1 MSYDNDQSESP
12 LPGGNDSIRRKS
24 EDHLPR
30 YFRTPHNKKFL
41 SSTLDQL
48 IQPGVAEKL
57 NGYLGRKVSK
67 AFTAKDNYIGAVTTD
82 RENYQF
88 EPSSVIKDDL
98 GNVTYYK
105 DYNDYINTVG
115 NLGGSTV
122 NHSRLNAQED
132 YAWNPHVDWDK
143 LANYREYYWLPNGP
157 DLLTITGQTKDIVST
172 YSVGLGQN
180 VDNVTY
186 VFSPDGLTNNPTIKL
201 YRGQKYRFSIDTPN
215 HPLAFAT
222 KKSFTPGEAVI
233 VETTEGVRSSGV
245 FDVVLYDQ
253 DGTAYD
259 AGGFI
264 VDPVSQAEALAS
276 VQFGAATNT
285 SLIYSTG
292 VSKTDEDGNTIT
304 TVYIEKGIIE
314 FTIPDTAPDSLFYIS
329 KNDPNVSGYMQIF
342 DIEENTAIDVEAEIL
357 GKQTYTT
364 SNGYALSNGMKVEFA
379 GEVTPAKYKTGQWY
393 VEGVGDRI
401 QIIKQEDLTVSGTF
415 TDDIVVPFDAQ
426 GFDFYPFSNALGYP
440 SKKDYIVINRASPD
454 GNLWSRYNRWFHKSV
469 IETSNKFSDNPS
481 TLLEDSR
488 AKRPIIEFQEGLKL
502 FNFGTKSK
510 IDVDL
515 VDTFTTDIFSTIEGS
530 AGYNVDGVNLTNGMR
545 VLFTAD
551 TDKLVSGKIYKV
563 SFIKFKNNT
572 QVSLVEE
579 TDTTPVL
586 NENVFVKFG
595 TTNGGKF
602 YSYNGTVWKQSQQ
615 KTAINQQPL
624 FDMFDKNGNAFSDTT
639 NFNSTTFSGNKIF
652 SYKVGTGTN
661 DTELGFPLS
670 YRNITNTGDITFNF
684 DLTSDKFTY
693 QIGTVLY
700 TTKSDTGFLR
710 KYTDINTF
718 GYVNGWLKTSK
729 LSSQPVIRQ
738 YIYDNTTDN
747 FFIDVYDNVDYI
759 NDLWLRVYLNNKL
772 QFVNT
777 DYTVNAD
784 ANGFS
789 YITFTNSLSI
799 DDVIVLKTKSKYNKN
814 ANGYYEIAKNLE
826 RNPLNENVTEF
837 TLGEVND
844 HVSTIVE
851 EVNNFVG
858 IFPGPSNLRDMG
870 NITLYGK
877 KFLKHSGPINLSTYH
892 LVDKSANIVQSIRH
906 SRREYGKYKR
916 QFLSTANTL
925 GFEGPVKEHVDQIL
939 KEMNKDKTSSMPFYF
954 SDMVPQGGSIKTSHT
969 VLDTSERYFALST
982 PFSMSTLSRK
992 AVQVYLNGTQLTHS
1006 KDYIFNSEGFVD
1018 VTATKLVNDVID
1030 VYEYDSTNA
1039 SFMPPTP
1046 TKLGLYPAFE
1056 PKIYTDNTPIVP
1068 VTVIEGHDGSKFVGF
1083 NDFRDKLLLELELRI
1098 YNNIKISY
1106 DVTLLDIHKFVPGL
1120 NRKTTFTRQELNYSM
1135 TADFIQWNQLV
1146 DGDYVNNSYFD
1157 RNNAFTFNYSSSIYN
1172 NVPENMPGHWRQ
1184 AFMYAFDTDRPHTN
1198 PWEMLGFSIKPTWW
1212 ETQYG
1217 PAPYTRNNKVLWQDL
1232 EKGIIRE
1239 PKKNIVVNKNYIRP
1253 NLQQNIPVDDSGNLL
1268 DPNATGLINNFDSST
1283 ITNNWTF
1290 GDGGPVESA
1299 WRRSSEYP
1307 FSLITAWV
1315 QNQPNNIFSVGFDR
1329 SRQTRNLAGQI
1340 IYGDSHIPIK
1350 LDNIVFP
1357 NTIEDTTQIY
1367 TSGLVNYVANYMTSN
1382 TIESYVS
1389 YKKNLV
1395 NIRNQIGSKIAGYS
1409 DKKKF
1414 RLILDSRSPTNEG
1427 NVFVPNENYDLILN
1441 TSSPIKTISYS
1452 GVIAEKQADGYVIT
1466 GYDNFEPSFKYYKR
1480 IAQANDP
1487 VINVGGISESYVTFD
1502 SEKTYTVGQIVK
1514 ASDAFY
1520 RVIKTHTSSANFDSS
1535 NFVSIPE
1542 VPLVGGAIATMP
1554 RVFEFTTSVLNYG
1567 DKLSTLQDVV
1577 DFLYGYGKYL
1587 NDLGFVFDELLPD
1600 SNEVANW
1607 ATISKQFM
1615 FWTTQNW
1622 AAGTV
1627 ITLSPGAQKLKLI
1640 TDYSIVDNIYDT
1652 FFGYSILKGDGKKLD
1667 KEFIRISKGI
1677 ENECTVRVVNSADGI
1692 FAVRFPLVQKEHVLI
1707 IDNKTVFNDVI
1718 YDPAPGYRQ
1727 ERIKVLG
1734 YRTDNWNGSL
1744 NIPGFIFDNAIAVEW
1759 EAWKDYTIGDL
1770 VKHKEFY
1777 YSADKKISGTLLF
1790 EAASW
1795 NRLDKKPTPGLLTN
1809 FDYKINQFSDFYDLD
1824 SDNFD
1829 TEQQRL
1835 AQHLIG
1841 YQKRTYLENII
1852 NDDVSQYKF
1861 YQGFILDKGSK
1872 NSLTKLFDALASADQ
1887 ESLDFF
1893 EEWAVKDGQYGASE
1907 GFEEVEYLLDEKQFR
1922 SDPQPI
1928 LLTNTGTG
1936 LETDLVYR
1944 IKDYETY
1951 LKSKDYDH
1959 SPFPAKYISKGYTKD
1974 SGYVNP
1980 EDVNTVVGTYND
1992 ILTKSFSDIDNQDY
2006 VWVGNL
2012 KEDWSVLQHV
2022 QKDYKIEKVETG
2034 SNEFTVTVNAS
2045 PLDINTGD
2053 ILGLYNVLIKTYA
2066 PGAFDSTQTL
2076 TQTLAPIEGFFKVK
2090 SVALNKIVFEST
2102 SKINTVDECEGRIS
2116 AFIPVRVPNLTAANT
2131 LAEQEIATDE
2141 KLWIDNDGN
2150 GKWRVLQNK
2159 NKFAVQQE
2167 LSNTETGTE
2176 NNFGTAIAVDNRNV
2190 KLAVGAPNKGDGQ
2203 VYIYNRASNSLNYT
2217 LYQVLDPD
2225 ENIANAGQK
2234 FGYSVSMSEDAK
2246 YIIVGAPYAS
2256 NVKTNFKNGFNTTTN
2271 YAAGD
2276 IVRLNNS
2283 LWQADEAILGAVSN
2297 ITFSSFDSV
2306 AQINYALNNY
2316 SQTAEEIPVI
2326 LTGDYPFKN
2335 ITTDHFLLRAPK
2347 SMFDG
2352 SGVGDQIYLR
2362 WNSLANANQTQLN
2375 LVDRSPFDGT
2385 VPYISKSYLESEHTI
2400 TKKIDAILYVDASNN
2415 IPAIGD
2421 KVTTQ
2426 GAIGTVV
2433 YTHNESAQ
2441 LTIYVN
2447 AVNGLFPTA
2456 NSLFID
2462 GNDFVGEYQRI
2473 GPNETITTSS
2483 SWGGYWFIQ
2492 SSNPYAV
2499 GNTNSDSGRGLVYK
2513 DFVSITDVATDSTLD
2528 GYYYQSLDY
2537 TTSVQDSESVI
2548 NSYLQTLSFTGTPGP
2563 LGTSAPVISTK
2574 FVVRVPKVLSDTSS
2588 ASDNFRLYLNN
2599 LPDTVTTTTFDT
2611 AVSLGKGEIITQ
2623 QVTGA
2628 TAVVV
2633 EATTNSTVVKIN
2645 TITGSFDTVNFV
2657 TFSATGNL
2665 GVKLTVLPVINALDD
2680 PSTIGLSFS
2689 AVNKEHTI
2697 DDIWDGYISYRNTKS
2712 LDGLP
2717 FEPIVGQTV
2726 RDRSTSATAEVAF
2739 YQRSLNEVTIFVKNV
2754 SGNWSKGNQFG
2765 NNAEIEFL
2773 PYGPGPNP
2781 DNYGRVGIYTIPRV
2795 MGQIQ
2800 RVSLG
2805 NVAAGIGKLF
2815 VVDTGANI
2823 TPPAGDFRTVSQL
2836 GATEVADAL
2845 TGDFANLTPNS
2856 NFEYWIYKQTTINGV
2871 ARGANTPSSD
2881 NLDWTEVYKVPTAS
2895 GGSVGTPFTNE
2906 GIYYVYQQNN
2916 AGNYISLGSYV
2927 GPERQDNNY
2936 LGTKVEI
2943 SKNANNIYRGYV
2955 SAPAGSTVS
2964 DAGKIYFL
2972 KSGVESGITY
2982 NWEYAKNKKFKGV
2995 FSASSN
3001 YFTGDIVT
3009 LENKLYNAVTNITAG
3024 TFNTLEWDST
3034 DDLIDYVGYVP
3045 NDTGIAIVS
3054 DSSNDISTVLDQ
3066 GSLYDFANSF
3076 DLTPN
3081 GEILIVNAK
3090 YGNNKPNLVVVYR
3103 ILNGQYQRSQQIDAP
3118 SGTESFGDSIAISN
3132 DGKLIAVSTPSD
3144 DTNKNNQGKVYVYKQ
3159 VNGTFVYLQ
3168 TLMSPSN
3175 KTSQFF
3181 GSKIDFDGS
3190 RLIVNSKNGDNW
3202 TNTTF
3207 DKFSKTDT
3215 GYVLDQTSQENPNA
3229 TTFDNEF
3236 TTYKKYYE
3244 QQGSVFVYEVINDGL
3259 LYAQQLQ
3266 YQSSQSDSTSSVNN
3280 FGDNFKLKGNHVYI
3294 GLPDTS
3300 VNAVYTGSVIDFRI
3314 PDGKNVWE
3322 NLRLPKDTVDINKIK
3337 RAILYNIKSNQLITY
3352 LDYIDPVQGKVAGP
3366 AEQNLTYKTYYDP
3379 AYYTLGGSNVTV
3391 MPTASWGPEQV
3402 GELWWNLTNAKYLN
3416 AYQSDVIFSANN
3428 WSTLF
3433 QGNTIDVYEWV
3444 ESSVLPSKWNSLSN
3458 TEEAQ
3463 DQGIDGTSLYGDTVY
3478 SSRQTYDSISGSLTT
3493 KYYFWVKDKRTTPD
3507 VEFRTLSAFD
3517 VASLIR
3523 DPKGQGYKFAALIS
3537 PDSFTI
3543 YNCDSLLENKD
3554 VAVSIQYWTID
3565 NQNINIHNQ
3574 YQIVTDGLSTS
3585 IPNRDIERKW
3595 IDSLVG
3601 YDQQGKQVPAPGLS
3615 PKEKYGILNTP
3626 RQSWFINNAEALKQV
3641 IERVNGVLK
3650 ENLIID
3656 DKDLTRIKASDPQP
3670 SAVSRQ
3676 FDTSVDTVA
3685 DLAFIGVAK
3694 ATQATMT
3701 LVIKD
3706 GSIIRV
3712 DVINPGRGYLVAP
3725 TYNISGT
3732 GTGAE
3737 LEFTINNLGV
3747 ITNVT
3752 VLNGGKGYVANDIIT
3767 IRKYTALVKNDET
3780 ILGKW
3785 ALYERDSTSRL
3796 WQRIASQSYDVA
3808 LFWDYID
3815 WYQTGYTQFTE
3826 VNFVLDGAY
3835 QLQGI
3840 NDVIDDI
3847 IKINNVGTGGWLLLR
3862 KIAAQSDVDY
3872 TVNYETIGRQNGTIN
3887 FKNTL
3892 YDTRESA
3899 VGFDIISFD
3908 SQFFDSVPSTEIRA
3922 VLDFIKNDLYTEALT
3937 IEYNKLF
3944 FASLRYVFSEQSN
3957 VDWAF
3962 KTSFVKAKHN
3972 VGQLREDITFNND
3985 SLPSYEKYL
3994 EEVKPF
4000 KTKLR
4005 EYLSAYEKTENSQSR
4020 LTDFDLQPSY
4030 NDITKNI
4037 EPQNVK
4043 VVGNNLIGVDDK
4055 LKTYPYKNWTDNVG
4069 YKVVEVQVADGG
4081 SGYSQAPTI
4090 RLTGGGGT
4098 GASAIAKLGANG
4110 TVTSVEVTN
4119 TGSGYITAP
4128 VLSLTG
4134 SVSLTGKPAKISPI
4148 LGDGLTRGIKNVVKF
4163 DRISGE
4169 NFITSI
4175 DEVETYT
4182 GSGSK
4187 YTYKLT
4193 WPMDLKNSNV
4203 IVTVNNIELL
4213 RSEYTYSNIKDSK
4226 TKSYTRFNGQIVL
4239 AQPVP
4244 VNAVISVSYKKA
4256 ISLLTAQDRI
4266 NIAYNPVTGQFAK
4279 DLGQLMDGVDYGG
4292 VQVKS
4297 FDFGGPTGWD
4307 TAPWFTSEYDTYDT
4321 TFEDETFTLDG
4332 STISV
4337 TLTQP
4342 LENGVVYNLYK
4353 NGVRLDDPDWVNDST
4368 QFTNPNAIMRSI
4380 TGDGVQ
4386 TVIELDELGISNAAN
4401 DVIVVRKS
4409 TSDGSFLPIP
4419 GSYDTVIE
4427 GGQLDYTTAQ
4437 GILAE
4442 EINID
4447 GDGFAT
4453 SANSGGPDEQLPGRV
4468 FDTVDI
4474 KVYERPTG
4482 GSSQIH
4488 ARNYVGDG
4496 TTTDFDIGTA
4506 PIVENFL
4513 FVKVDNVIQTAYTL
4527 DYTTNKVK
4535 FTTAP
4540 ALGTNINLLTLDYSG
4555 TNILDLDE
4563 FTADGSSADFLTN
4576 ITYTDKLSSLVTI
4589 DGKQVEHVLTKSNA
4603 TYAAENRIVIRFAEP
4618 PKTDA
4623 VVKYAIFEGIIQNFS
4638 AITID
4643 EYVTDGSTS
4652 VFDLTQT
4659 PFTQKPHEWFT
4670 IVQVNNTIL
4679 NAGYSQKYTM
4689 TSSKEY
4695 QLKLWQV
4702 PTGSIRAG
4710 QLRVYLNG
4718 QELTYIQDWSFT
4730 SSGQFNPALDDDD
4743 QVGSA
4748 ILLNANVGAVGD
4760 TLRVYVV
4767 GQEDSTASGGDY
4779 RYGYFDNDNSFVEDE
4794 GRLHIYSTLND
4805 GDKIKIYQFS
4815 NHDSQGI
4822 ERQSLDVVE
4831 RTLLSP
4837 GVNAGRQVFQI
4848 DGSTANLNLLPPLV
4862 ARKKYAVYLNSVR
4875 IDDPNYNTSLQTNS
4889 NAKMTTII
4897 GADQT
4902 TIDLQ
4907 TLNIAVV
4914 AGDIVE
4920 IVELGSGTTPDDGT
4934 ADWYELRQ
4942 LRAGYI
4948 NLQSPAVDDQYV
4960 WVVKNGALL
4969 DPSIDYVIT
4978 PNKMRVKLKETLSE
4992 NDTVETFHFAKDSLK
5007 NKFGWR
5013 QFKDILN
5020 RDIYKRLDGAK
5031 NYRLAEP
5038 LKFNDKIITVE
5049 NSESLPDPIPGSKY
5063 PGVLFID
5070 NERIE
5075 YFRKSGNILTQL
5087 RRGTLGTGVKDIYT
5101 VGTELYDQSQ
5111 TASIPYKDEI
5121 ITSTFTADGT
5131 SAIYDLDFTPANV
5144 NQFEVFVA
5152 GRRLRKTTLASYE
5165 LNTALRTA
5173 HATSAQVI
5181 SQDSPEGDVTL
5192 PAEFS
5197 LQNGNELVLLETPGE
5212 NQKVI
5217 VVRKQ
5222 GRLWNNQGTALSN
5235 AESDI
5240 SRFLLS
5246 TTVDLP

>member
-1 MSYDNDQSESP
+1 
-12 LPGGNDSIRRKS
+12 
-24 EDHLPR
+24 
-30 YFRTPHNKKFL
+30 
-41 SSTLDQL
+41 
-48 IQPGVAEKL
+48 
-57 NGYLGRKVSK
+57 
-67 AFTAKDNYIGAVTTD
+67 
-82 RENYQF
+82 
-88 EPSSVIKDDL
+88 
-98 GNVTYYK
+98 
-105 DYNDYINTVG
+105 
-115 NLGGSTV
+115 
-122 NHSRLNAQED
+122 
-132 YAWNPHVDWDK
+132 
-143 LANYREYYWLPNGP
+143 
-157 DLLTITGQTKDIVST
+157 
-172 YSVGLGQN
+172 
-180 VDNVTY
+180 
-186 VFSPDGLTNNPTIKL
+186 
-201 YRGQKYRFSIDTPN
+201 
-215 HPLAFAT
+215 
-222 KKSFTPGEAVI
+222 
-233 VETTEGVRSSGV
+233 
-245 FDVVLYDQ
+245 
-253 DGTAYD
+253 
-259 AGGFI
+259 
-264 VDPVSQAEALAS
+264 
-276 VQFGAATNT
+276 
-285 SLIYSTG
+285 
-292 VSKTDEDGNTIT
+292 
-304 TVYIEKGIIE
+304 
-314 FTIPDTAPDSLFYIS
+314 
-329 KNDPNVSGYMQIF
+329 
-342 DIEENTAIDVEAEIL
+342 
-357 GKQTYTT
+357 
-364 SNGYALSNGMKVEFA
+364 
-379 GEVTPAKYKTGQWY
+379 
-393 VEGVGDRI
+393 
-401 QIIKQEDLTVSGTF
+401 
-415 TDDIVVPFDAQ
+415 
-426 GFDFYPFSNALGYP
+426 
-440 SKKDYIVINRASPD
+440 
-454 GNLWSRYNRWFHKSV
+454 
-469 IETSNKFSDNPS
+469 
-481 TLLEDSR
+481 
-488 AKRPIIEFQEGLKL
+488 
-502 FNFGTKSK
+502 
-510 IDVDL
+510 
-515 VDTFTTDIFSTIEGS
+515 
-530 AGYNVDGVNLTNGMR
+530 
-545 VLFTAD
+545 
-551 TDKLVSGKIYKV
+551 
-563 SFIKFKNNT
+563 
-572 QVSLVEE
+572 
-579 TDTTPVL
+579 
-586 NENVFVKFG
+586 
-595 TTNGGKF
+595 
-602 YSYNGTVWKQSQQ
+602 
-615 KTAINQQPL
+615 
-624 FDMFDKNGNAFSDTT
+624 
-639 NFNSTTFSGNKIF
+639 
-652 SYKVGTGTN
+652 
-661 DTELGFPLS
+661 
-670 YRNITNTGDITFNF
+670 
-684 DLTSDKFTY
+684 
-693 QIGTVLY
+693 
-700 TTKSDTGFLR
+700 
-710 KYTDINTF
+710 
-718 GYVNGWLKTSK
+718 
-729 LSSQPVIRQ
+729 
-738 YIYDNTTDN
+738 
-747 FFIDVYDNVDYI
+747 
-759 NDLWLRVYLNNKL
+759 
-772 QFVNT
+772 
-777 DYTVNAD
+777 
-784 ANGFS
+784 
-789 YITFTNSLSI
+789 
-799 DDVIVLKTKSKYNKN
+799 
-814 ANGYYEIAKNLE
+814 
-826 RNPLNENVTEF
+826 
-837 TLGEVND
+837 
-844 HVSTIVE
+844 
-851 EVNNFVG
+851 
-858 IFPGPSNLRDMG
+858 
-870 NITLYGK
+870 
-877 KFLKHSGPINLSTYH
+877 
-892 LVDKSANIVQSIRH
+892 
-906 SRREYGKYKR
+906 
-916 QFLSTANTL
+916 
-925 GFEGPVKEHVDQIL
+925 
-939 KEMNKDKTSSMPFYF
+939 
-954 SDMVPQGGSIKTSHT
+954 
-969 VLDTSERYFALST
+969 
-982 PFSMSTLSRK
+982 
-992 AVQVYLNGTQLTHS
+992 
-1006 KDYIFNSEGFVD
+1006 
-1018 VTATKLVNDVID
+1018 
-1030 VYEYDSTNA
+1030 
-1039 SFMPPTP
+1039 
-1046 TKLGLYPAFE
+1046 
-1056 PKIYTDNTPIVP
+1056 
-1068 VTVIEGHDGSKFVGF
+1068 
-1083 NDFRDKLLLELELRI
+1083 
-1098 YNNIKISY
+1098 
-1106 DVTLLDIHKFVPGL
+1106 
-1120 NRKTTFTRQELNYSM
+1120 
-1135 TADFIQWNQLV
+1135 
-1146 DGDYVNNSYFD
+1146 
-1157 RNNAFTFNYSSSIYN
+1157 
-1172 NVPENMPGHWRQ
+1172 
-1184 AFMYAFDTDRPHTN
+1184 
-1198 PWEMLGFSIKPTWW
+1198 
-1212 ETQYG
+1212 
-1217 PAPYTRNNKVLWQDL
+1217 
-1232 EKGIIRE
+1232 
-1239 PKKNIVVNKNYIRP
+1239 
-1253 NLQQNIPVDDSGNLL
+1253 
-1268 DPNATGLINNFDSST
+1268 
-1283 ITNNWTF
+1283 
-1290 GDGGPVESA
+1290 
-1299 WRRSSEYP
+1299 
-1307 FSLITAWV
+1307 
-1315 QNQPNNIFSVGFDR
+1315 
-1329 SRQTRNLAGQI
+1329 
-1340 IYGDSHIPIK
+1340 
-1350 LDNIVFP
+1350 
-1357 NTIEDTTQIY
+1357 
-1367 TSGLVNYVANYMTSN
+1367 MTSN
-1382 TIESYVS
+1382 TIESYTS
-1389 YKKNLV
+1389 YKNNLV
-1395 NIRNQIGSKIAGYS
+1395 SIRNQIGSKIAGYS

-1427 NVFVPNENYDLILN
+1427 NVFVPKENYDLILN

-1452 GVIAEKQADGYVIT
+1452 GVIVEKQADGYVVK
-1466 GYDNFEPSFKYYKR
+1466 GYDNFEPNFTYYER
-1480 IAQANDP
+1480 IVQSNDP
-1487 VINVGGISESYVTFD
+1487 IINVGGISESYVNYD
-1502 SEKTYTVGQIVK
+1502 SDKTYTVGQIVK
-1514 ASDAFY
+1514 ASNAFY
-1520 RVIKTHTSSANFDSS
+1520 RVTTTHTSTANFDAS
-1535 NFVSIPE
+1535 NFASIPE
-1542 VPLVGGAIATMP
+1542 VPLVGGAVATMP
-1554 RVFEFTTSVLNYG
+1554 RVFQQTTSVLNYG

-1607 ATISKQFM
+1607 ATSSKQFM

-1627 ITLSPGAQKLKLI
+1627 ITLSPGAQKLKLM

-1652 FFGYSILKGDGKKLD
+1652 FFGYSILKGDGKKLNS
-1667 KEFIRISKGI
+1667 EYIRISKGI
-1677 ENECTVRVVNSADGI
+1677 ENECTVRIVNSADGI
-1692 FAVRFPLVQKEHVLI
+1692 FAVRFPLVQKEHVLL

-1718 YDPAPGYRQ
+1718 YDAAPGYRQ

-1744 NIPGFIFDNAIAVEW
+1744 NIPGFIFDNAVAAEW
-1759 EAWKDYTIGDL
+1759 EAWKDYSIGDL

-1790 EAASW
+1790 EASSW
-1795 NRLDKKPTPGLLTN
+1795 NRLDQKPTPGLLTN

-1841 YQKRTYLENII
+1841 YQKRNYLENII

-1893 EEWAVKDGQYGASE
+1893 EEWAIKDGQYGASE

-1928 LLTNTGTG
+1928 LLTNSGTG

-1951 LKSKDYDH
+1951 LKPKDYNH
-1959 SPFPAKYISKGYTKD
+1959 APFPTKYITKGYTKD

-2006 VWVGNL
+2006 VWVGNV

-2034 SNEFTVTVNAS
+2034 TEEFTITVNAT
-2045 PLDINTGD
+2045 PLDISTGD
-2053 ILGLYNVLIKTYA
+2053 ILGLYNILIKTYA
-2066 PGAFDSTQTL
+2066 PSAFDSTQTL

-2090 SVALNKIVFEST
+2090 SVALNKIVLET
-2102 SKINTVDECEGRIS
+2102 SNTIDTVEECEGRIS
-2116 AFIPVRVPNLTAANT
+2116 AFIPVRVSNLIEANT
-2131 LAEQEIATDE
+2131 LAEQEVATDE
-2141 KLWIDNDGN
+2141 KLWIDNDGE
-2150 GKWRVLQNK
+2150 GKWRVIQNK
-2159 NKFAVQQE
+2159 NKFDVQQE
-2167 LSNTETGTE
+2167 LSNGDTGTE
-2176 NNFGTAIAVDNRNV
+2176 NKFGTAIAVDSRNV
-2190 KLAVGAPNKGDGQ
+2190 KLAVGAPDKEDGK

-2217 LYQVLDPD
+2217 LYQVLEPD
-2225 ENIANAGQK
+2225 ANIASAGQK
-2234 FGYSVSMSEDAK
+2234 FGYSISMSEDAK

-2271 YAAGD
+2271 YSAGD

-2283 LWQADEAILGAVSN
+2283 LWSADEDILGAVSN
-2297 ITFSSFDSV
+2297 INFSSFDSV
-2306 AQINYALNNY
+2306 AQINYTLNNY
-2316 SQTAEEIPVI
+2316 SQDATEIPVL

-2347 SMFDG
+2347 DMFDG

-2375 LVDRSPFDGT
+2375 LVDRLPFDGT

-2400 TKKIDAILYVDASNN
+2400 AKKIDAILYIDASNN
-2415 IPAIGD
+2415 IPNIGD
-2421 KVTTQ
+2421 KITTQ

-2447 AVNGLFPTA
+2447 DVNGLFPPE

-2462 GNDFVGEYQRI
+2462 GNDFVGEYERI
-2473 GPNETITTSS
+2473 GPNEEIVTSD

-2499 GNTNSDSGRGLVYK
+2499 GNTNADSGRGLVYK
-2513 DFVSITDVATDSTLD
+2513 DFVSITDVGTDSTLD

-2537 TTSVQDSESVI
+2537 QTNLQDSESVI

-2563 LGTSAPVISTK
+2563 LGTSDPIISTK
-2574 FVVRVPKVLSDTSS
+2574 FVVRVPKELSDSS
-2588 ASDNFRLYLNN
+2588 SIGEDFRLYVNN
-2599 LPDTVTTTTFDT
+2599 LPDTVTEITLDT
-2611 AVSLGKGEIITQ
+2611 AVSLGAGEIITQ

-2633 EATTNSTVVKIN
+2633 EATTDNTVVKIN
-2645 TITGSFDTVNFV
+2645 TITGSFDAVNFI

-2665 GVKLTVLPVINALDD
+2665 GIKINVLPIIDALDN
-2680 PSTIGLSFS
+2680 PSSIGLSFS

-2697 DDIWDGYISYRNTKS
+2697 DDIWDGYISYENTKS

-2726 RDRSTSATAEVAF
+2726 RDVSTGATAEVAF
-2739 YQRSLNEVTIFVKNV
+2739 YQRSLNQVTIFVKNI

-2773 PYGPGPNP
+2773 PYAPGPNP

-2800 RVSLG
+2800 RISLG
-2805 NVAAGIGKLF
+2805 NSAAGIGKLF

-2823 TPPAGDFRTVSQL
+2823 TPPAGDFRTVSAL
-2836 GATEVADAL
+2836 GANQVVSAL
-2845 TGDFANLTPNS
+2845 TGDFAYLESNN
-2856 NFEYWIYKQTTINGV
+2856 NFEYWIYKQNTINGI

-2881 NLDWTEVYKVPTAS
+2881 NLDWTEVYKIPTAA
-2895 GGSVGTPFTNE
+2895 GGSVDTPFTNE

-2943 SKNANNIYRGYV
+2943 SQNANNVYRGYV

-2972 KSGVESGITY
+2972 KYGVENSITY

-3001 YFTGDIVT
+3001 YFIGDIVA
-3009 LENKLYNAVTNITAG
+3009 LENRLYNAVTNITAG
-3024 TFNTLEWDST
+3024 TFNTLQWNST

-3045 NDTGIAIVS
+3045 NDTGITIVS

-3066 GSLYDFANSF
+3066 GLLYDFANSF
-3076 DLTPN
+3076 DVTPN
-3081 GEILIVNAK
+3081 GEVLIVNAK
-3090 YGNNKPNLVVVYR
+3090 YGNGKPNLVVVYR

-3144 DTNKNNQGKVYVYKQ
+3144 DSNKNNQGKIYVYKQ
-3159 VNGTFVYLQ
+3159 VDGTFVYLQ
-3168 TLMSPSN
+3168 TLTSPSN

-3181 GSKIDFDGS
+3181 GNKIDFDGN

-3202 TNTTF
+3202 TDTTF
-3207 DKFSKTDT
+3207 DTFSERDT
-3215 GYVLDQTSQENPNA
+3215 GYVLDPTSQKNLET

-3266 YQSSQSDSTSSVNN
+3266 YQSSQSGSSVNS
-3280 FGDNFKLKGNHVYI
+3280 FGDNFKLKNNHVYI

-3322 NLRLPKDTVDINKIK
+3322 NLRLPKDTVDISKIK
-3337 RAILYNIKSNQLITY
+3337 RAILYNTKSNELITY

-3379 AYYTLGGSNVTV
+3379 AYYTIGGSNVTV

-3402 GELWWNLTNAKYLN
+3402 GELWWDLTNAKYLN

-3428 WSTLF
+3428 WNTLF
-3433 QGNTIDVYEWV
+3433 EGNTIDVYEWV
-3444 ESSVLPSKWNSLSN
+3444 ESSVLPSSWNNLSN

-3463 DQGIDGTSLYGDTVY
+3463 EQGIDGVSLYDDTVY
-3478 SSRQTYDSISGSLTT
+3478 STRQTYDSISGSLTT
-3493 KYYFWVKDKRTTPD
+3493 KYYFWVKNKRTTPD
-3507 VEFRTLSAFD
+3507 VEFRTISAFS
-3517 VASLIR
+3517 VANLIR

-3537 PDSFTI
+3537 SDSFTV

-3554 VAVSIQYWTID
+3554 VAVSLQYWTID

-3585 IPNRDIERKW
+3585 VPNRDIERKW
-3595 IDSLVG
+3595 FDSLVG

-3626 RQSWFINNAEALKQV
+3626 RQSWFINSAEALKQV

-3656 DKDLTRIKASDPQP
+3656 DKDLTKIKDADPQP
-3670 SAVSRQ
+3670 SAVSRH

-3685 DLAFIGVAK
+3685 DLEFIGVAK
-3694 ATQATMT
+3694 ATQATMS
-3701 LVIKD
+3701 LVITD
-3706 GSIIRV
+3706 GSITRV

-3725 TYNISGT
+3725 TYSISGT
-3732 GTGAE
+3732 GIGAE

-3752 VLNGGKGYVANDIIT
+3752 VINGGKDYVENDVIT

-3785 ALYERDSTSRL
+3785 ALYERDSTTRL
-3796 WQRIASQSYDVA
+3796 WQRVASQAYDVS
-3808 LFWDYID
+3808 LYWDYID

-3840 NDVIDDI
+3840 DDFI
-3847 IKINNVGTGGWLLLR
+3847 GDITKINNVGTGGWLLLR
-3862 KIAAQSDVDY
+3862 KISEQSDVDY
-3872 TVNYETIGRQNGTIN
+3872 TVNYETIGRQNGTIE

-3908 SQFFDSVPSTEIRA
+3908 SQFFDSVPSIEIRA
-3922 VLDFIKNDLYTEALT
+3922 VLEFIKNDLYTEALS

-4005 EYLSAYEKTENSQSR
+4005 EYLSAYEKIENSQSR
-4020 LTDFDLQPSY
+4020 LTDFDLQASY
-4030 NDITKNI
+4030 NDTTKKI

-4043 VVGNNLIGVDDK
+4043 VVGENLIGINDK
-4055 LKTYPYKNWTDNVG
+4055 LDTYPYKNWTDNVG
-4069 YKVVEVQVADGG
+4069 YKVIDIQVADGG

-4090 RLTGGGGT
+4090 KLTGGGGT

-4110 TVTSVEVTN
+4110 TVTSIEMLN

-4128 VLSLTG
+4128 VLTLTG
-4134 SVSLTGKPAKISPI
+4134 SVSLTGNPAKISPI

-4187 YTYKLT
+4187 YTYELT

-4203 IVTVNNIELL
+4203 IITVNNIELL

-4226 TKSYTRFNGQIVL
+4226 TKSHTRFHGQIVL

-4244 VNAVISVSYKKA
+4244 VNSVMNISYKKA

-4307 TAPWFTSEYDTYDT
+4307 TGPWFTTEYDTYDT

-4332 STISV
+4332 STISI
-4337 TLTQP
+4337 TLSNP
-4342 LENGVVYNLYK
+4342 LESGVVYNLYK
-4353 NGVRLDDPDWVNDST
+4353 NGVRLDDPDWVNDSS

-4380 TGDGVQ
+4380 TGDGIQ
-4386 TVIELDELGISNAAN
+4386 TVIELDELGISNQAN
-4401 DVIVVRKS
+4401 DVIVIRKS
-4409 TSDGSFLPIP
+4409 TSDGSFLPVP

-4427 GGQLDYTTAQ
+4427 GGQLDYTTAK

-4496 TTTDFDIGTA
+4496 TTTDFKIGTA
-4506 PIVENFL
+4506 PVVENFL

-4527 DYTTNKVK
+4527 DYTTNSIK

-4589 DGKQVEHVLTKSNA
+4589 DGKQIEHVLTKSNA

-4618 PKTDA
+4618 PKVDS
-4623 VVKYAIFEGIIQNFS
+4623 VVKYAIFEGEIQNFS
-4638 AITID
+4638 AVTID
-4643 EYVTDGSTS
+4643 EYVTDGSTN

-4730 SSGQFNPALDDDD
+4730 SSGQYNPALDDDD

-4748 ILLNANVGAVGD
+4748 ILLNANVGTEGD
-4760 TLRVYVV
+4760 ILRVYVV

-4779 RYGYFDNDNSFVEDE
+4779 RYGYFDNDNNFVEDE

-4837 GVNAGRQVFQI
+4837 GINAGRQVFEI
-4848 DGSTANLNLLPPLV
+4848 DGSTANLNLTPPLT
-4862 ARKKYAVYLNSVR
+4862 ARTLYAVYLNSVR
-4875 IDDPNYNTSLQTNS
+4875 IDDPNYNTSLQVNS
-4889 NAKMTTII
+4889 NAKMSTII
-4897 GADQT
+4897 GADQIK
-4902 TIDLQ
+4902 IDLQ
-4907 TLNIAVV
+4907 VLGIDVV
-4914 AGDIVE
+4914 AGDIFE
-4920 IVELGSGTTPDDGT
+4920 IIELGAGITPDDGT
-4934 ADWYELRQ
+4934 KDWYELRQ

-4960 WVVKNGALL
+4960 WVVKNGTLL
-4969 DPSIDYVIT
+4969 DPSVDYVIT
-4978 PNKMRVKLKETLSE
+4978 PNKMRVRLKEILSE

-5020 RDIYKRLDGAK
+5020 RDIYKRLDGEK

-5038 LKFNDKIITVE
+5038 LNYNDKIITVE
-5049 NSESLPDPIPGSKY
+5049 NSANLPDPVPGSKY

-5075 YFRKSGNILTQL
+5075 YFRKSGNVLTQL
-5087 RRGTLGTGVKDIYT
+5087 RRGTLGTGVKETYT
-5101 VGTELYDQSQ
+5101 VGTEIYDQSQ
-5111 TASIPYKDEI
+5111 TSTLPYKDEV

-5131 SAIYDLDFTPANV
+5131 SSVYELDFTPSSV
-5144 NQFEVFVA
+5144 NEFEVFVA
-5152 GRRLRKTTLASYE
+5152 GRRLRKTALESYQ

-5173 HATSAQVI
+5173 HATSEQII

-5192 PAEFS
+5192 PQEFS

-5217 VVRKQ
+5217 IVRKQ

-5246 TTVDLP
+5246 ATVDLP

>member
-1 MSYDNDQSESP
+1 
-12 LPGGNDSIRRKS
+12 
-24 EDHLPR
+24 
-30 YFRTPHNKKFL
+30 
-41 SSTLDQL
+41 
-48 IQPGVAEKL
+48 
-57 NGYLGRKVSK
+57 
-67 AFTAKDNYIGAVTTD
+67 
-82 RENYQF
+82 
-88 EPSSVIKDDL
+88 
-98 GNVTYYK
+98 
-105 DYNDYINTVG
+105 
-115 NLGGSTV
+115 
-122 NHSRLNAQED
+122 
-132 YAWNPHVDWDK
+132 
-143 LANYREYYWLPNGP
+143 
-157 DLLTITGQTKDIVST
+157 
-172 YSVGLGQN
+172 
-180 VDNVTY
+180 
-186 VFSPDGLTNNPTIKL
+186 
-201 YRGQKYRFSIDTPN
+201 
-215 HPLAFAT
+215 
-222 KKSFTPGEAVI
+222 
-233 VETTEGVRSSGV
+233 
-245 FDVVLYDQ
+245 
-253 DGTAYD
+253 
-259 AGGFI
+259 
-264 VDPVSQAEALAS
+264 
-276 VQFGAATNT
+276 
-285 SLIYSTG
+285 
-292 VSKTDEDGNTIT
+292 
-304 TVYIEKGIIE
+304 
-314 FTIPDTAPDSLFYIS
+314 
-329 KNDPNVSGYMQIF
+329 
-342 DIEENTAIDVEAEIL
+342 
-357 GKQTYTT
+357 
-364 SNGYALSNGMKVEFA
+364 
-379 GEVTPAKYKTGQWY
+379 
-393 VEGVGDRI
+393 
-401 QIIKQEDLTVSGTF
+401 
-415 TDDIVVPFDAQ
+415 
-426 GFDFYPFSNALGYP
+426 
-440 SKKDYIVINRASPD
+440 
-454 GNLWSRYNRWFHKSV
+454 
-469 IETSNKFSDNPS
+469 
-481 TLLEDSR
+481 
-488 AKRPIIEFQEGLKL
+488 
-502 FNFGTKSK
+502 
-510 IDVDL
+510 
-515 VDTFTTDIFSTIEGS
+515 
-530 AGYNVDGVNLTNGMR
+530 
-545 VLFTAD
+545 
-551 TDKLVSGKIYKV
+551 
-563 SFIKFKNNT
+563 
-572 QVSLVEE
+572 
-579 TDTTPVL
+579 
-586 NENVFVKFG
+586 
-595 TTNGGKF
+595 
-602 YSYNGTVWKQSQQ
+602 
-615 KTAINQQPL
+615 
-624 FDMFDKNGNAFSDTT
+624 
-639 NFNSTTFSGNKIF
+639 
-652 SYKVGTGTN
+652 
-661 DTELGFPLS
+661 
-670 YRNITNTGDITFNF
+670 
-684 DLTSDKFTY
+684 
-693 QIGTVLY
+693 
-700 TTKSDTGFLR
+700 
-710 KYTDINTF
+710 
-718 GYVNGWLKTSK
+718 
-729 LSSQPVIRQ
+729 
-738 YIYDNTTDN
+738 
-747 FFIDVYDNVDYI
+747 
-759 NDLWLRVYLNNKL
+759 
-772 QFVNT
+772 
-777 DYTVNAD
+777 
-784 ANGFS
+784 
-789 YITFTNSLSI
+789 
-799 DDVIVLKTKSKYNKN
+799 
-814 ANGYYEIAKNLE
+814 
-826 RNPLNENVTEF
+826 
-837 TLGEVND
+837 
-844 HVSTIVE
+844 
-851 EVNNFVG
+851 
-858 IFPGPSNLRDMG
+858 
-870 NITLYGK
+870 
-877 KFLKHSGPINLSTYH
+877 
-892 LVDKSANIVQSIRH
+892 
-906 SRREYGKYKR
+906 
-916 QFLSTANTL
+916 
-925 GFEGPVKEHVDQIL
+925 
-939 KEMNKDKTSSMPFYF
+939 MNKDKTSSMPFYF

-992 AVQVYLNGTQLTHS
+992 AVQVYLNGSQLTHS

-1018 VTATKLVNDVID
+1018 ITATKSVNDVID

-1056 PKIYTDNTPIVP
+1056 PKIYTDNTLINP

-1083 NDFRDKLLLELELRI
+1083 NDFRDNLLLELELRI
-1098 YNNIKISY
+1098 YNNIKIKY
-1106 DVTLLDIHKFVPGL
+1106 DADLLDINKFVPGL
-1120 NRKTTFTRQELNYSM
+1120 HRKTGFTRKELNYSM

-1157 RNNAFTFNYSSSIYN
+1157 RNNAFTFNYSSAVYKNLGESL
-1172 NVPENMPGHWRQ
+1172 PGHWRQ
-1184 AFMYAFDTDRPHTN
+1184 VFMYAFDTDRPHTN

-1232 EKGIIRE
+1232 EQGIIRE

-1253 NLQQNIPVDDSGNLL
+1253 NLKQHIPVDDSGNIL
-1268 DPNATGLINNFDSST
+1268 DPNATGLIDNFNSST

-1315 QNQPNNIFSVGFDR
+1315 QNQPNNIFSFGFDR

-1340 IYGDSHIPIK
+1340 IYGNSHIPIK
-1350 LDNIVFP
+1350 LENIVFP
-1357 NTIEDTTQIY
+1357 NTIEDTTQIF
-1367 TSGLVNYVANYMTSN
+1367 TSGLINYVANYMTSN
-1382 TIESYVS
+1382 TIESYTN
-1389 YKKNLV
+1389 YKKNLK
-1395 NIRNQIGSKIAGYS
+1395 NIQNQIGSKIAGYS

-1427 NVFVPNENYDLILN
+1427 NVFVPNENYELILN
-1441 TSSPIKTISYS
+1441 TSSPIQTISYS

-1466 GYDNFEPSFKYYKR
+1466 GYDNFEPNFKYYKR
-1480 IAQANDP
+1480 ITQSSDP
-1487 VINVGGISESYVTFD
+1487 VINVGGISESYVNWD

-1514 ASDAFY
+1514 ESNAFY
-1520 RVIKTHTSSANFDSS
+1520 RVKTTHTSLTNFDASK
-1535 NFVSIPE
+1535 FVSIPE
-1542 VPLVGGAIATMP
+1542 VPLIGGAVATMP
-1554 RVFEFTTSVLNYG
+1554 RVFETNTSVLNYG
-1567 DKLSTLQDVV
+1567 DKLSTLQEVV

-1587 NDLGFVFDELLPD
+1587 NELGFVFDELLPD

-1607 ATISKQFM
+1607 ATASKQFM

-1622 AAGTV
+1622 AAGTL
-1627 ITLSPGAQKLKLI
+1627 ITISPGAQKLKLI

-1652 FFGYSILKGDGKKLD
+1652 FFGYSILKADGKKLNN
-1667 KEFIRISKGI
+1667 EFIRISKGI

-1692 FAVRFPLVQKEHVLI
+1692 FAVRFPLVQKEHVLL

-1744 NIPGFIFDNAIAVEW
+1744 NIPGFIFDNAVAVEW

-1790 EAASW
+1790 DASSW
-1795 NRLDKKPTPGLLTN
+1795 NRLDQKPTPGLLTN

-1893 EEWAVKDGQYGASE
+1893 EEWAIKDGQYGASE
-1907 GFEEVEYLLDEKQFR
+1907 GFEEVEYLLDETQFR

-1944 IKDYETY
+1944 IKEYETY
-1951 LKSKDYDH
+1951 LKPNNYDH

-1974 SGYVNP
+1974 AGYVNP
-1980 EDVNTVVGTYND
+1980 EDVNLVVGKYDD
-1992 ILTKSFSDIDNQDY
+1992 ILTKNFSDIDNQDY

-2034 SNEFTVTVNAS
+2034 SGEFTITVNAT

-2102 SKINTVDECEGRIS
+2102 STINTVDECEGRIS

-2131 LAEQEIATDE
+2131 LAEQEVATDE
-2141 KLWIDNDGN
+2141 KLWIDNDGKN
-2150 GKWRVLQNK
+2150 KWVVLQNK
-2159 NKFAVQQE
+2159 NKFTVQQE
-2167 LSNTETGTE
+2167 LSNSETGTE
-2176 NNFGTAIAVDNRNV
+2176 NNFGTAIAVDSRNV
-2190 KLAVGAPNKGDGQ
+2190 KLAVGAPDKGDGQ

-2217 LYQVLDPD
+2217 LYQVLEPD
-2225 ENIANAGQK
+2225 ENIASAGQK
-2234 FGYSVSMSEDAK
+2234 FGYSVAMSEDAK

-2256 NVKTNFKNGFNTTTN
+2256 SVKTNFKNGFDTN
-2271 YAAGD
+2271 SNYSAGD

-2447 AVNGLFPTA
+2447 DVNGEFPLA

-2462 GNDFVGEYQRI
+2462 GNDFVGEYERI
-2473 GPNETITTSS
+2473 GPSEEITTSS

-2537 TTSVQDSESVI
+2537 KTNVQDSESVI
-2548 NSYLQTLSFTGTPGP
+2548 NSYIQTLSFTGTPGP
-2563 LGTSAPVISTK
+2563 LGTSDPVISSK

-2645 TITGSFDTVNFV
+2645 TITGSFDTVNFI

-2665 GVKLTVLPVINALDD
+2665 GVKLSVLPVINALDD

-2697 DDIWDGYISYRNTKS
+2697 DDIWDGYISYKNTKS
-2712 LDGLP
+2712 LNGLP

-2726 RDRSTSATAEVAF
+2726 RDRSTSATAEVVF
-2739 YQRSLNEVTIFVKNV
+2739 YQRSLTDVTIFVKNV
-2754 SGNWSKGNQFG
+2754 TGNWSKGNQFG

-2773 PYGPGPNP
+2773 PYAPGPDP
-2781 DNYGRVGIYTIPRV
+2781 DNYGRVGIYNIPRI

-2805 NVAAGIGKLF
+2805 NASAGIGKLF

-2943 SKNANNIYRGYV
+2943 SKNANNVYRGYV

-3001 YFTGDIVT
+3001 YFIGDIVT

-3076 DLTPN
+3076 DLTPD

-3215 GYVLDQTSQENPNA
+3215 GYVLDQTSQENSNA

-3266 YQSSQSDSTSSVNN
+3266 YQSSTSSVNN
-3280 FGDNFKLKGNHVYI
+3280 FGDNFKLKDNHVYI

-3701 LVIKD
+3701 LVITD

-3725 TYNISGT
+3725 TYSISGT

-3752 VLNGGKGYVANDIIT
+3752 VLNGGKGYVANDSIT

-3796 WQRIASQSYDVA
+3796 WQRTASQAYDVA

-3840 NDVIDDI
+3840 NDDIGDI

-3892 YDTRESA
+3892 YDTKESA

-4187 YTYKLT
+4187 YTYELT

-4226 TKSYTRFNGQIVL
+4226 TKSYTRFHGQIVL

-4244 VNAVISVSYKKA
+4244 VNTVMSVSYKKA

-4321 TFEDETFTLDG
+4321 TFEDETFILDG
-4332 STISV
+4332 STISI

-4679 NAGYSQKYTM
+4679 NAGYSQKYTL
-4689 TSSKEY
+4689 TASKEY

-4779 RYGYFDNDNSFVEDE
+4779 RYGYFDNDNNFVEDE

-4875 IDDPNYNTSLQTNS
+4875 IDDPNYNTPLQTNS
-4889 NAKMTTII
+4889 NAKMTTIT

-4907 TLNIAVV
+4907 VLNIAVV

-5049 NSESLPDPIPGSKY
+5049 NSQSLPDPIPGSKY

-5131 SAIYDLDFTPANV
+5131 SAVYDLDFTPDNV

-5152 GRRLRKTTLASYE
+5152 GRRLRKTTLSSYE

-5173 HATSAQVI
+5173 YATSAQVI